1 MFKAREPIIRGVK
14 IYILTLKVQIE
25 ESNLKNSGL
34 IFLLQSYFS
43 ENFDYSYFQK
53 LSYWCIGI

>member
-1 MFKAREPIIRGVK
+1 MFKAREPIVRGVK

-43 ENFDYSYFQK
+43 ENFDHSHFQK